1 VINGTLVTFNKNLT
15 AAGISYALEKSGDLV
30 NWVPAT
36 ATTNDAN
43 LITYTLAPP
52 SPASEFIRLKV
63 TQN

>member
-1 VINGTLVTFNKNLT
+1 MHPQWNNGGG
-15 AAGISYALEKSGDLV
+15 A
-30 NWVPAT
+30 
-36 ATTNDAN
+36 AN